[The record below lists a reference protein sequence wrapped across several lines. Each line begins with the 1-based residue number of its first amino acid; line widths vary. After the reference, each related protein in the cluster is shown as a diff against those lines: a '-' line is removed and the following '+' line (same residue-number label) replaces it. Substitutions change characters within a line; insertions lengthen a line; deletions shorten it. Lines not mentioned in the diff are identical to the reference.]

1 MDITR
6 SHGDVKVAVT
16 GGGVRLGGV
25 NGSATVQVG
34 KNAGERGGRMGENTM
49 SAMTA
54 PLCFVFKSR
63 RRHCQHTQT
72 VDGPLDVRFEAIA
85 PGTANTLATRRGRVE
100 LLMVRIRP
108 TVMYHMYQSR
118 RSHHPYACIMTQAPE
133 IKAGLAVQGF
143 AQRPES
149 LLPEGPS
156 GLEVTSHMGTRLEG
170 RFTGARPEPSRKA
183 AAAARERA
191 EGQGQGQGR
200 QHDAAPPPSAH
211 GKGKID
217 LSGAEAQAL
226 KVILIGLSVY
236 MCVCTDQ
243 LI

>member
-1 MDITR
+1 
-6 SHGDVKVAVT
+6 
-16 GGGVRLGGV
+16 
-25 NGSATVQVG
+25 
-34 KNAGERGGRMGENTM
+34 
-49 SAMTA
+49 MT
-54 PLCFVFKSR
+54 P
-63 RRHCQHTQT
+63 
-72 VDGPLDVRFEAIA
+72 
-85 PGTANTLATRRGRVE
+85 
-100 LLMVRIRP
+100 
-108 TVMYHMYQSR
+108 
-118 RSHHPYACIMTQAPE
+118 QAPE

-183 AAAARERA
+183 AASAARERA
-191 EGQGQGQGR
+191 EGQGQGW

-226 KVILIGLSVY
+226 QVIFLIRISVY
-236 MCVCTDQ
+236 VCVHRSAHLT
-243 LI
+243 